1 MTTDVLHPDDLQP
14 GQWVGPWRILESLG
28 TGGFGRT
35 FKTEREG
42 SLFSLKMA
50 VRPASSGPEIDG
62 RLTHEAAALMANGSH
77 PNLPRLYAVG
87 RWPNPTTGYL
97 YFVTEYVEGETFHD
111 WRARTQPSA
120 AQLVDLFLAITLA
133 LAELHR
139 RELLHRD
146 LSGSNIVIRKDDG
159 VPIFIDLS
167 SVWLPGAST
176 LTQKLPPSLIHTL
189 PPECVAFLRRSAEQE
204 DERFDAGEAG
214 DLYQVGVF
222 FYEALTQCHPFDPK
236 KLNPTELFAAIE
248 TIVPRAPH
256 RINPLIPESLSRITM
271 RLLEKLPEDRYPSA
285 ISLSQALWDVAKE
298 RAHRDWK
305 QPMALPESGPAPVTQ
320 EEVDEQQ
327 AWQQEADRKARE
339 APRERLPEAPQ
350 QQLMRKLAAANQ
362 ELETALLTAEES
374 QVPLP
379 REKWRWVALMVC
391 ALLLGLASYAAWWA
405 WSLSTEPISP
415 ASSEKGSPS
424 VLAPSSEDS
433 THEGQPAG
441 GLRRLTVVLCA
452 ATGLACSS
460 AQVRPIPRPVNCPE
474 DAQAAMFDKQG
485 PLQINMGTDL
495 FAIIDVH
502 QPGGGNETG
511 VYRDGPVV
519 GRLTRGGG
527 KLPEGTLLY
536 GQLWTGPGVTLVDD
550 SDIEAV
556 MARYTEAL
564 LPDGRKFPVCIVLG
578 GPLQARWRKLPG
590 SKPGAVLLNREVP
603 VSAVE
608 FWP

>member
-111 WRARTQPSA
+111 WRARTRPSA
-120 AQLVDLFLAITLA
+120 GQLVDLFLAITIA

-176 LTQKLPPSLIHTL
+176 LTQKLPPSLVHTL

-222 FYEALTQCHPFDPK
+222 FYEALTECHPFDPK
-236 KLNPTELFAAIE
+236 KLPPTELFAAIE
-248 TIVPRAPH
+248 AIVPRAPH
-256 RINPLIPESLSRITM
+256 RINPLVPEPLSRITM

-285 ISLSQALWDVAKE
+285 IALSQALWDVAKD
-298 RAHRDWK
+298 RAHRDRK
-305 QPMALPESGPAPVTQ
+305 VPVVLPESGPAPVTQ
-320 EEVDEQQ
+320 EELDEQH

-339 APRERLPEAPQ
+339 APQERLPEAPQ
-350 QQLMRKLAAANQ
+350 QQLMRKIAAANQ
-362 ELETALLTAEES
+362 ELEAALLAAEES
-374 QVPLP
+374 QVPRP
-379 REKWRWVALMVC
+379 RSRRRWVALMAC

-415 ASSEKGSPS
+415 APSEKGSPS

-433 THEGQPAG
+433 THEGQPAR
-441 GLRRLTVVLCA
+441 GLRRLTVMLCA
-452 ATGLACSS
+452 ATGLACSA
-460 AQVRPIPRPVNCPE
+460 AQVKPAPLSE
-474 DAQAAMFDKQG
+474 DCADDAIAAMSG
-485 PLQINMGTDL
+485 PLQIHQGSVMD
-495 FAIIDVH
+495 AIIDVH
-502 QPGGGNETG
+502 QPGIHSETG
-511 VYRDGPVV
+511 AYRDGPVV
-519 GRLTRGGG
+519 GRVTRGAGNF
-527 KLPEGTLLY
+527 PAGTLLY
-536 GQLWTGPGVTLVDD
+536 GQLWTGPGITLLDD
-550 SDIEAV
+550 SRVEAV
-556 MARYTEAL
+556 AARYTEAL
-564 LPDGRKFPVCIVLG
+564 MPDGRKFPVCIVLG
-578 GPLQARWRKLPG
+578 GPRDARWAKLPG
-590 SKPGAVLLNREVP
+590 SKPGAALLPREVP
-603 VSAVE
+603 ISAVH